1 MINLYSLRYR
11 LPLSRVFARITHR
24 HISWSY
30 GSITVGRGA
39 TTAGATRLYSSEGAV
54 PIPSDELPIPYDP
67 DIDDL
72 PDQGEYEALSE
83 QLKSKQH
90 YRKMF
95 DDIEEDEPDEPDPP
109 GDERLGIRAPSHTP
123 YTTDSRVLQNL
134 AKDPA
139 ENMGGKTVHILGF
152 DPKAYFIA
160 FCLAGYDYLNPIKLL
175 IHKRPI
181 WNTWEYEGKRLLLV
195 RGAQRLFH
203 SRVEAEWIGL
213 GYMPSSDTH
222 IEQLIVTIPCWQTQ
236 AAIENIA
243 HRIDHRTTICL
254 VQDGLGVVEEL
265 NATLFEDPTKRPTF
279 ILGHSTASI
288 GHHRPAFF
296 SSMLRAPGKIY
307 LHTLERGI
315 APYVSFFPPVEH
327 RIHSTKFLR
336 TLVVAPDLNA
346 GGYGSLE
353 SFLVRK
359 LPAMV
364 FQCII
369 EPMAIA
375 LDTTYDQVLR
385 NEHAILLADELL
397 EELFNVIWALPELTN
412 SAKVVKHCGMD
423 ALRKH
428 TLNRLAGKTKS
439 LSPFISH
446 VRAGRMVDID
456 YLNGWF
462 VKRGQELG
470 IKTTRNEMVIEVV
483 KARIEGRKQQ
493 LSGLVPF
500 EGLDTVP
507 SPGLF

>member
-1 MINLYSLRYR
+1 M
-11 LPLSRVFARITHR
+11 
-24 HISWSY
+24 
-30 GSITVGRGA
+30 GRGA
-39 TTAGATRLYSSEGAV
+39 TTAGATRPYSSEGAV
-54 PIPSDELPIPYDP
+54 PIPSDELPIPPDP

-72 PDQGEYEALSE
+72 PDQGEHEPLSE
-83 QLKSKQH
+83 QIKYQLH

-95 DDIEEDEPDEPDPP
+95 NDIEEDEPDEPEPP
-109 GDERLGIRAPSHTP
+109 REERSGMDAPLHTP
-123 YTTDSRVLQNL
+123 YTTDSRRRRLAIEPEENL
-134 AKDPA
+134 
-139 ENMGGKTVHILGF
+139 GGKTVHILGF

-160 FCLAGYDYLNPIKLL
+160 FCLAGFEYLNPVKLL

-181 WNTWEYEGKRLLLV
+181 WNTWEYEGRRLLLLRSSQKV
-195 RGAQRLFH
+195 FR
-203 SRVEAEWIGL
+203 SRVEAEWIGT

-222 IEQLIVTIPCWQTQ
+222 IEQLIVTIPCWQTN
-236 AAIENIA
+236 AAIKNIA

-279 ILGHSTASI
+279 ILGHSLASI
-288 GHHRPAFF
+288 GHYRPVFF
-296 SSMLRAPGKIY
+296 SSMLRAPGKTY
-307 LHTLERGI
+307 FHTLERGI
-315 APYVSFFPPVEH
+315 APYVSFVPPAER

-336 TLVVAPDLNA
+336 TLVVAPDLNG
-346 GGYGSLE
+346 GGYSSLE

-412 SAKVVKHCGMD
+412 SARVVHHCGMD

-428 TLNRLAGKTKS
+428 TLNRLSQKTKS

-483 KARIEGRKQQ
+483 KARIESRKRQ
-493 LSGLVPF
+493 LTGLVPF

-507 SPGLF
+507 SPGLFQD

>member
-1 MINLYSLRYR
+1 M
-11 LPLSRVFARITHR
+11 
-24 HISWSY
+24 
-30 GSITVGRGA
+30 GRGA

-54 PIPSDELPIPYDP
+54 PIPSDELPISYDP

-72 PDQGEYEALSE
+72 PDQGEYEPLSE
-83 QLKSKQH
+83 KIKQQPH

-95 DDIEEDEPDEPDPP
+95 DDVEEDEPDEPDPP
-109 GDERLGIRAPSHTP
+109 EEERWRLDAPLNTP
-123 YTTDSRVLQNL
+123 YTTDLRRKSQL
-134 AKDPA
+134 ALLKDPE

-160 FCLAGYDYLNPIKLL
+160 FCLAGYEYLDPVKLL

-181 WNTWEYEGKRLLLV
+181 WNTWEYEGKRLLLL
-195 RGAQRLFH
+195 RGPQRLFRN
-203 SRVEAEWIGL
+203 RVEAEWIGT

-222 IEQLIVTIPCWQTQ
+222 IEQLIVTIPCWQTK
-236 AAIENIA
+236 AAIQNIA

-265 NATLFEDPTKRPTF
+265 NAELFEDPTKRPTF
-279 ILGHSTASI
+279 ILGHSLASI
-288 GHHRPAFF
+288 GFYRPIFF
-296 SSMLRAPGKIY
+296 SSMLRAPGKMY
-307 LHTLERGI
+307 FHVLERGI
-315 APYVSFFPPVEH
+315 APYVSWDPPVTR
-327 RIHSTKFLR
+327 RIHGTKFLR
-336 TLVVAPDLNA
+336 TLAVTPELNG
-346 GGYGSLE
+346 GGYGNIE
-353 SFLVRK
+353 TFLVKK
-359 LPAMV
+359 LPSMV

-412 SAKVVKHCGMD
+412 SAKVVKHCSMD

-428 TLNRLAGKTKS
+428 TLSRLADKTKS

-483 KARIEGRKQQ
+483 KARIESRKKHM
-493 LSGLVPF
+493 LGLVPY

-507 SPGLF
+507 SPGLFQG